1 MLQGIVSFD
10 LEVQYLSILRPPPR
24 LLCRLFLLYRSPC
37 PLHVFPVCPQFKAWR
52 RIYCWMLFEAPAKAP
67 VLSESPEVWNVSS
80 WVKSVTDLFQSQ
92 WVKVWIK
99 GFLYFLF
106 CVSLMCSEFWLLVEH
121 FSIFLLFA
129 FMGFSWGSDLEWF
142 LMFSTDCT
150 TWIPHQLKLP
160 TRILASCQIP
170 HFLSSYPCPLVGIP

>member
-52 RIYCWMLFEAPAKAP
+52 CIYCWMLFEAPAKAP

-80 WVKSVTDLFQSQ
+80 WGKECDWSLPESVSQ
-92 WVKVWIK
+92 GLNK
-99 GFLYFLF
+99 GFLVLPVL
-106 CVSLMCSEFWLLVEH
+106 C
-121 FSIFLLFA
+121 FSDVQ
-129 FMGFSWGSDLEWF
+129 WV
-142 LMFSTDCT
+142 
-150 TWIPHQLKLP
+150 
-160 TRILASCQIP
+160 LASSWTLP
-170 HFLSSYPCPLVGIP
+170 HLFTFCIHGVFLRLWLRMISNVFYWLHYMDSSPAEVTD